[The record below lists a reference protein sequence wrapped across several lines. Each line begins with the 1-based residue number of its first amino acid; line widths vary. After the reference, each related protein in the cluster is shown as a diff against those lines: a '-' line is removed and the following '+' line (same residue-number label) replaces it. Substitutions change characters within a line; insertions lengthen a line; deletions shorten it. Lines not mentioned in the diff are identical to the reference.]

1 MGDKVLDCMA
11 DGECGDPLYDEDD
24 DDLSAYSIVDW
35 NLGRVQRTRL
45 SSQFAFQGFVT
56 KESSFRNVCTFPEV
70 GTFQRKI
77 TL

>member
-45 SSQFAFQGFVT
+45 SSQFAFKCCNLPQLLNTQKNAELHLNMHLNPRF
-56 KESSFRNVCTFPEV
+56 
-70 GTFQRKI
+70 
-77 TL
+77 